1 MYWVLGSNIGFHR
14 KLALIK
20 GSQMKWISLLLLI
33 LLSGT
38 LLAIPPM
45 PEWIQP
51 DQEKKKTSGSST
63 VSSRTFVIKLEEQ
76 NTIIDQQPVD
86 WDYKPSCA
94 SFLKCKFADGK
105 DYDYWPESYVRKSYQ
120 RLNLL
125 VEREKRIGIREDVRR
140 AWLLKKR

>member
-1 MYWVLGSNIGFHR
+1 
-14 KLALIK
+14 
-20 GSQMKWISLLLLI
+20 MKWIFLLLI
-33 LLSGT
+33 ILFSGT

-51 DQEKKKTSGSST
+51 DQEKKKPSGSST

-105 DYDYWPESYVRKSYQ
+105 DYSGQVKVADIGFPKAALEDTSGVECSLFKS
-120 RLNLL
+120 RVCLL
-125 VEREKRIGIREDVRR
+125 YTSPRPRDRG
-140 AWLLKKR
+140 

>member
-1 MYWVLGSNIGFHR
+1 
-14 KLALIK
+14 
-20 GSQMKWISLLLLI
+20 MKWISLLLLI
-33 LLSGT
+33 LFSGT

-94 SFLKCKFADGK
+94 SFLKCDSNKKSGK
-105 DYDYWPESYVRKSYQ
+105 LIGSIFLGFLFFLQ
-120 RLNLL
+120 NL
-125 VEREKRIGIREDVRR
+125 RFQFPI
-140 AWLLKKR
+140 LKPDFNGFSGFHIFNRFKQTSVFFLI

>member
-1 MYWVLGSNIGFHR
+1 
-14 KLALIK
+14 
-20 GSQMKWISLLLLI
+20 MKWISLLLLI
-33 LLSGT
+33 LFSGT

-51 DQEKKKTSGSST
+51 DQEKKKTSGAST

-94 SFLKCKFADGK
+94 SFLKCKFQLSNKISILGK
-105 DYDYWPESYVRKSYQ
+105 A
-120 RLNLL
+120 LL
-125 VEREKRIGIREDVRR
+125 
-140 AWLLKKR
+140 

>member
-1 MYWVLGSNIGFHR
+1 
-14 KLALIK
+14 
-20 GSQMKWISLLLLI
+20 MKWISLLLI
-33 LLSGT
+33 IFFSGT

-51 DQEKKKTSGSST
+51 DQEKKKPSGSST

-105 DYDYWPESYVRKSYQ
+105 DYDYWPESYVRKSHK

-125 VEREKRIGIREDVRR
+125 VEREKRIGIRENVRK